1 MSTLPIWI
9 LLQAVALRFTLP
21 STFSTVTPVPF
32 TVEAVQA
39 DSTVDTTL
47 SGVLSLQLITAQ
59 GQRLLSQYYTPL
71 SVLMQQGVAQ
81 GTLQVYRAD
90 TGYVLEATAPGGLV
104 DTSASFSVS
113 PGPYDRMVLLL
124 PGESLDA
131 GYPGGG
137 RIGAPVPTIYAADTT
152 IPYRVLYVDTYWNPI
167 PGQTDTLS
175 AQGLNSAGTGSLA
188 RFQLN
193 VPVSHGDTLWAR
205 ARVADSAFR
214 VVVRSVRLAVQDT
227 SSPLQIIPST
237 AARLVLIA
245 PGMQL
250 FPGDTTGNGY
260 SGSPAPAYVG
270 ITHPLDVYLTDSLFN
285 PVLNPSPYGA
295 DTVELRVAP
304 SQGVQISAPQPVQS
318 GNPLAFTVDFSQP
331 GPAFQIMA
339 VDRNDTT
346 FLSNPLTLP
355 VYLRPESLWIQP
367 QRDTLPPASWDTLF
381 IHLQAA
387 GGLPIPGA
395 QIQVQL
401 QGPGT
406 LLGIQTVTDS
416 QGIARAYYGAPYT
429 LQPLTAQVV
438 AQFTSGPYTLSDT
451 HVLYIAV
458 TTDSLFLIYPN
469 PLTSPPGLLHFR
481 VYIPLASGIR
491 DAQVQVFDMVGNL
504 VWEGTV
510 PASALVPGSYYDLTW
525 NGFKKS
531 GHRIAQGPYVAVYR
545 VFGQSGD
552 LILAAKQYF
561 GVVW

>member
-9 LLQAVALRFTLP
+9 VMQAVALRFTLP

-39 DSTVDTTL
+39 DSSVDTTL
-47 SGVLSLQLITAQ
+47 NGVLSLQLITAQ

-71 SVLMQQGVAQ
+71 SILMQQGVAQ

-90 TGYVLEATAPGGLV
+90 TGYALEATAPGGLV
-104 DTSASFSVS
+104 DTSGPFSVT
-113 PGPYDRMVLLL
+113 PGPYDRMLLLL
-124 PGESLDA
+124 PGESLDP

-137 RIGAPVPTIYAADTT
+137 KLGAPVPNIYAADAW
-152 IPYRVLYVDTYWNPI
+152 IPYRVLLLDPYWNPI
-167 PGQTDTLS
+167 PGQRDTLS
-175 AQGLNSAGTGSLA
+175 PQGLNSAGSGALA
-188 RFQLN
+188 RFQFN
-193 VPVSHGDTLWAR
+193 VPVTHGDTLWAR

-214 VVVRSVRLAVQDT
+214 VAVRSVQVAVADT
-227 SSPLQIIPST
+227 SSALQIIPST
-237 AARLVLIA
+237 AARMVLIA

-250 FPGDTTGNGY
+250 APGDTTGNGW
-260 SGSPAPAYVG
+260 SGSPTPAYVG
-270 ITHPLDVYLTDSLFN
+270 ITHPMEVYLTDSLFN

-295 DTVELRVAP
+295 DTVELQVAP
-304 SQGVQISAPQPVQS
+304 IQGVQTSAPQPFQN
-318 GNPLAFTVDFSQP
+318 GNPLAFTVDFAQP
-331 GPAFQIMA
+331 GPAFQLIA

-346 FLSNPLTLP
+346 FVSNPVTLP

-395 QIQVQL
+395 QIQVSL

-416 QGIARAYYGAPYT
+416 LGVARAYYGAPYT
-429 LQPLTAQVV
+429 LQPLSAQVV
-438 AQFTSGPYTLSDT
+438 ARFSSGPYTLTDT
-451 HVLYIAV
+451 QTLYIAV
-458 TTDSLFLIYPN
+458 TTDSLFLVYPN

-481 VYIPLASGIR
+481 VYIPMASGLR
-491 DAQVQVFDMVGNL
+491 EAQVQVFDMVGNL
-504 VWEGTV
+504 VWEGSV
-510 PASALVPGSYYDLTW
+510 PPSSLVPGAYYDLVW
-525 NGFKKS
+525 NGFKDS

-545 VFGQSGD
+545 VFGQSGE
-552 LILAAKQYF
+552 LLLTAKQYF